1 MAVTLV
7 FWYRR
12 RDRASMWA
20 AIAFGSLGLL
30 ELLTLIP
37 NHPGNIPERAV
48 GRVEIALLVLFPYFL
63 FRFTNAFR
71 PPGQKLANALIVLS
85 AVLVVWTFALPSI
98 PQPGETAERRFQAFV
113 IVFFMHWTVLS
124 IVAAS
129 SLWRAGRAQ
138 PTVARRRMQL
148 PRGATALITVAL
160 LVSIFTTNQDSA
172 LSLVSGALATV
183 SVVAFFLGF
192 TPPQLLRLL
201 WRAPEQARLQDAI
214 AGLLSFA
221 ESQEE
226 VAARVLEPA
235 AAIVGAR
242 ALAIRNA
249 EGRIV
254 AAWNVPADT
263 WESLERGSAPRSPD
277 ARVRSSTSRCRA
289 AAWSCGRRPTRR
301 SSATRS
307 SACST
312 RSER

>member
-1 MAVTLV
+1 M
-7 FWYRR
+7 
-12 RDRASMWA
+12 
-20 AIAFGSLGLL
+20 
-30 ELLTLIP
+30 
-37 NHPGNIPERAV
+37 
-48 GRVEIALLVLFPYFL
+48 
-63 FRFTNAFR
+63 
-71 PPGQKLANALIVLS
+71 
-85 AVLVVWTFALPSI
+85 
-98 PQPGETAERRFQAFV
+98 
-113 IVFFMHWTVLS
+113 LS

-138 PTVARRRMQL
+138 PTVARRRMHFL
-148 PRGATALITVAL
+148 AGATALITVAL
-160 LVSIFTTNQDSA
+160 LVSIFTTNQDSV

-192 TPPQLLRLL
+192 TPPQILRLL

-249 EGRIV
+249 EGAVV
-254 AAWNVPADT
+254 AAWNVPADA
-263 WESLERGSAPRSPD
+263 WESLERGSVPPRRTRR
-277 ARVRSSTSRCRA
+277 ARSSTSRCPA
-289 AAWSCGRRPTRR
+289 AAWSCGRRRTRR

-307 SACST
+307 CACST
-312 RSER
+312 RSAR